1 QIDTRNYIYTFCISD
16 IKVDSK
22 KIITFLKEK
31 KHTNFIKAYI
41 ITHRITDL
49 PINVY
54 DIEIS
59 YIWFMNK
66 EIRENE
72 FNVFSEKNTSDILI
86 KIIKDEGNL
95 INRQMKNLFVL
106 WNQYPN
112 LDSSFT
118 KLVSNFIRKNEYLN
132 EYIYTLAVKAL
143 QTNDNLIKVLE
154 KLKLKIDPFSR
165 ETQYKQWLVDI
176 RKFDFVKKLIDS
188 ELEKTNPLRLQYEK
202 QEQLLK
208 KLRGIDNSL

>member
-1 QIDTRNYIYTFCISD
+1 
-16 IKVDSK
+16 
-22 KIITFLKEK
+22 
-31 KHTNFIKAYI
+31 
-41 ITHRITDL
+41 
-49 PINVY
+49 
-54 DIEIS
+54 
-59 YIWFMNK
+59 MNK